1 MHFTS
6 VTAFLISGALI
17 AATVVARAPAS
28 LLLKLPIGRLAL
40 R

>member
-6 VTAFLISGALI
+6 ITAFLISGDLI
-17 AATVVARAPAS
+17 AAKIAACAS
-28 LLLKLPIGRLAL
+28 ALLPLKLPIGRLAL

>member
-6 VTAFLISGALI
+6 ITAFMISGELI
-17 AATVVARAPAS
+17 TATVFARVSAT
-28 LLLKLPIGRLAL
+28 LLLKLPIGRLAS

>member
-6 VTAFLISGALI
+6 ITAFLISGELI
-17 AATVVARAPAS
+17 AAMVVARALAP

>member
-1 MHFTS
+1 MHFMS
-6 VTAFLISGALI
+6 IIAFLISGELI
-17 AATVVARAPAS
+17 AAMVIARGPAP

>member
-6 VTAFLISGALI
+6 IIAFLISGELI

>member
-6 VTAFLISGALI
+6 ITAFLISGELI
-17 AATVVARAPAS
+17 AAMVVARAPAR